1 MYIEKNAY
9 LCTQFHDN
17 SRMLLNDSAPV
28 MRTNNSGSLLSSA
41 IPSGSDPFLSK
52 QLQEKMRQPLWY
64 PMRVAYDKS
73 DRVLQIHKHLDQKG
87 IENFLPMKIVH
98 DREDFNVKSRLVP
111 AIPGLIFIHDT
122 RIVIT
127 DLKHQSAFSA
137 MRYWTDA
144 VAPEDAED
152 RILTVPD
159 RQMENFIRTVTAN
172 TDKVNYLE
180 YNAAFFSKPG
190 QAVRITDGEF
200 AGCTGIIRRI
210 KKRRC
215 VVVEVNGICAVAI
228 TFVPSDWL
236 ELI

>member
-1 MYIEKNAY
+1 
-9 LCTQFHDN
+9 
-17 SRMLLNDSAPV
+17 
-28 MRTNNSGSLLSSA
+28 
-41 IPSGSDPFLSK
+41 
-52 QLQEKMRQPLWY
+52 
-64 PMRVAYDKS
+64 MRVAYDKS
-73 DRVLQIHKHLDQKG
+73 DRVLQIHKYLDQKG
-87 IENFLPMKIVH
+87 IENFLPMKVVH

-122 RIVIT
+122 RVVIT
-127 DLKHQSAFSA
+127 DLKRQPAFSA

-172 TDKVNYLE
+172 TDKVNFLE
-180 YNAAFFSKPG
+180 YNAAFFSKAG

-200 AGCTGIIRRI
+200 AGCTGTIRRI

>member
-1 MYIEKNAY
+1 
-9 LCTQFHDN
+9 
-17 SRMLLNDSAPV
+17 MLLNDSAPV
-28 MRTNNSGSLLSSA
+28 MRKNSSGSLPSSA
-41 IPSGSDPFLSK
+41 ILSGSVPYLSK
-52 QLQEKMRQPLWY
+52 QLQEKMRQTLWY

-73 DRVLQIHKHLDQKG
+73 DRVLHIHDLLDQKG
-87 IENFLPMKIVH
+87 VENFLPMKVVH
-98 DREDFNVKSRLVP
+98 EREDFNVKSRLVP

-122 RIVIT
+122 RVAIT
-127 DLKHQSAFSA
+127 ALKHQTAFSA
-137 MRYWTDA
+137 MRYWSDA
-144 VAPEDAED
+144 VAPKDAED

-215 VVVEVNGICAVAI
+215 VVVEVSGICAVAI

-236 ELI
+236 ELL

>member
-1 MYIEKNAY
+1 
-9 LCTQFHDN
+9 
-17 SRMLLNDSAPV
+17 
-28 MRTNNSGSLLSSA
+28 
-41 IPSGSDPFLSK
+41 
-52 QLQEKMRQPLWY
+52 
-64 PMRVAYDKS
+64 
-73 DRVLQIHKHLDQKG
+73 
-87 IENFLPMKIVH
+87 MKVVYN
-98 DREDFNVKSRLVP
+98 REDFNVESRLIP

-122 RIVIT
+122 RVVIS
-127 DLKHQSAFSA
+127 DLKRQSAFSA

-144 VAPEDAED
+144 VASEDAED

-159 RQMENFIRTVTAN
+159 RQMENFIRVVTKN

-180 YNAAFFSKPG
+180 YNTAFFSKPG

>member
-1 MYIEKNAY
+1 MEIIVY
-9 LCTQFHDN
+9 LCTQFQDN

-28 MRTNNSGSLLSSA
+28 MRKNTSGSLPSSA
-41 IPSGSDPFLSK
+41 IPNGSDPFLSK

-73 DRVLQIHKHLDQKG
+73 DRVLQIHKHLNQKS

-98 DREDFNVKSRLVP
+98 DREDFNVESRLVP

-122 RIVIT
+122 RVVIT
-127 DLKHQSAFSA
+127 DLKHQPAFSA

-190 QAVRITDGEF
+190 QAVRITDGEL

>member
-1 MYIEKNAY
+1 
-9 LCTQFHDN
+9 
-17 SRMLLNDSAPV
+17 MLLNDSAPV
-28 MRTNNSGSLLSSA
+28 MRKNTYGSSLPSA
-41 IPSGSDPFLSK
+41 ITSGSDPYLSK
-52 QLQEKMRQPLWY
+52 QLHEKMRQPLWY

-73 DRVLQIHKHLDQKG
+73 DRVLKIHDYLDQKG

-98 DREDFNVKSRLVP
+98 EREDFNVMSRLVP

-122 RIVIT
+122 RVAIT
-127 DLKHQSAFSA
+127 ALKRQPAFSA

-180 YNAAFFSKPG
+180 YNADFFSKPG

-215 VVVEVNGICAVAI
+215 VVVEVCGICAVAI

-236 ELI
+236 ELL

>member
-1 MYIEKNAY
+1 MCNFAPELN
-9 LCTQFHDN
+9 N

-28 MRTNNSGSLLSSA
+28 MSDIISGAPTSATTHCGSDSLLWK
-41 IPSGSDPFLSK
+41 PSK
-52 QLQEKMRQPLWY
+52 HLQEKMRQPLWY
-64 PMRVAYDKS
+64 PMRVAYDKR
-73 DRVLQIHKHLDQKG
+73 DRVIQLQKLLDQQG
-87 IENFLPMKIVH
+87 IENFLPMTVVH
-98 DREDFNVKSRLVP
+98 ERENFNVNSHLIP

-122 RIVIT
+122 RVVIT
-127 DLKHQSAFSA
+127 DLKRQAAFNA

-144 VAPEDAED
+144 TAPADAED

-159 RQMENFIRTVTAN
+159 RQMENFIRAVTAN

-200 AGCTGIIRRI
+200 AGCTGTIRRI

-236 ELI
+236 ELM

>member
-1 MYIEKNAY
+1 MKIIVY
-9 LCTQFHDN
+9 LCTQFQDN

-28 MRTNNSGSLLSSA
+28 IRKNTSGFLTPSA

-52 QLQEKMRQPLWY
+52 QLQEKMRHPLWY

-87 IENFLPMKIVH
+87 IENFLTMKIVH
-98 DREDFNVKSRLVP
+98 DREEFNVESRLVP

-122 RIVIT
+122 RVVIT
-127 DLKHQSAFSA
+127 DLKRQPAFSA

-144 VAPEDAED
+144 VVPEDAED

-200 AGCTGIIRRI
+200 AGCTGTIRRI

>member
-1 MYIEKNAY
+1 
-9 LCTQFHDN
+9 
-17 SRMLLNDSAPV
+17 MLLNDSAPV
-28 MRTNNSGSLLSSA
+28 MRKNTYGPSLPSA
-41 IPSGSDPFLSK
+41 ITSGSDPYLSK
-52 QLQEKMRQPLWY
+52 QLHEKMRQPLWY

-73 DRVLQIHKHLDQKG
+73 DRVLKIHDYLDQKG

-98 DREDFNVKSRLVP
+98 EREDFNVMSRLVP

-122 RIVIT
+122 RVAIT
-127 DLKHQSAFSA
+127 ALKRQPAFSA

-180 YNAAFFSKPG
+180 YNADFFSKPG

-215 VVVEVNGICAVAI
+215 VVVEVSGICAVAI

-236 ELI
+236 ELL

>member
-1 MYIEKNAY
+1 MEFFSY
-9 LCTQFHDN
+9 LCTQFQDN

-28 MRTNNSGSLLSSA
+28 MSENTSGSLPSSA

-73 DRVLQIHKHLDQKG
+73 DRVLQIHKDLDQKG
-87 IENFLPMKIVH
+87 IENFLPMKVVH
-98 DREDFNVKSRLVP
+98 DREDFNVTTRLVP

-122 RIVIT
+122 RVVIT
-127 DLKHQSAFSA
+127 NLKHQPAFSA

-144 VAPEDAED
+144 IAPEDAED

-200 AGCTGIIRRI
+200 AGCTGTIRRI

-215 VVVEVNGICAVAI
+215 VVVEVSGICAVAI

-236 ELI
+236 ELIL

>member
-1 MYIEKNAY
+1 MKNIVY
-9 LCTQFHDN
+9 LCTQFQDN

-28 MRTNNSGSLLSSA
+28 MRKNTSGSLTPSA
-41 IPSGSDPFLSK
+41 IPSDSVPYLSK

-73 DRVLQIHKHLDQKG
+73 DRVLQIHKHLDQNG

-98 DREDFNVKSRLVP
+98 DREDFNVESRLVP

-122 RIVIT
+122 RVVIT
-127 DLKHQSAFSA
+127 DLKRQPAFSA

-144 VAPEDAED
+144 VAPEGAED
-152 RILTVPD
+152 RILIVPD

>member
-1 MYIEKNAY
+1 M
-9 LCTQFHDN
+9 CTFAPSFKTIHV
-17 SRMLLNDSAPV
+17 MLLNDSAQV
-28 MRTNNSGSLLSSA
+28 MRKNTSGLLTPSA

-73 DRVLQIHKHLDQKG
+73 DRVLQIHKRLDQKG

-122 RIVIT
+122 RVVIT
-127 DLKHQSAFSA
+127 DLKHQPAFSA

-215 VVVEVNGICAVAI
+215 VVVEVCGICAVAI

-236 ELI
+236 ELL

>member
-1 MYIEKNAY
+1 MEIIVY
-9 LCTQFHDN
+9 LCTQFQDN

-28 MRTNNSGSLLSSA
+28 MSKNTSSSLQSSA

-87 IENFLPMKIVH
+87 IENFLPMKVVH

-111 AIPGLIFIHDT
+111 VIPGLIFIHDT
-122 RIVIT
+122 RVVIT
-127 DLKHQSAFSA
+127 DLKHQPAFSA

-144 VAPEDAED
+144 ITPEDAED

-172 TDKVNYLE
+172 TDKVNFLE

-200 AGCTGIIRRI
+200 AGCTGTIRRI

>member
-1 MYIEKNAY
+1 M
-9 LCTQFHDN
+9 CTFAPSFKTIHV
-17 SRMLLNDSAPV
+17 MLLNDSAQV
-28 MRTNNSGSLLSSA
+28 MRKNTSGPLTPSA

-98 DREDFNVKSRLVP
+98 DREDFNVESRLVP

-122 RIVIT
+122 RVVIT
-127 DLKHQSAFSA
+127 ELKRQPAFSA

-144 VAPEDAED
+144 VAPEGAED

-200 AGCTGIIRRI
+200 AGCTGTIRRI